1 MPARQQVLVI
11 GLSVGGN
18 EDGLSG
24 QIRGVI

>member
-11 GLSVGGN
+11 GLFVGGN
-18 EDGLSG
+18 KDGPSG